1 MKLLITGICGFVGST
16 VAQTWLE
23 TVPGLTIYGLDNFS
37 RPGSERNRLKLQELG
52 VKLYHGDIRM
62 ASDVESLPQVDWV
75 IDAAATTSVTAGI
88 DGRNSSRQLV
98 ENNLLGTLNILE
110 YCKRHGAGLV
120 LLSTSRVY
128 SILPLSKMKVEVIG
142 NSFCPSRAQLLPSG
156 LSLSG
161 VSELFSTTPPVSLYG
176 STKLASEIIAMEY
189 GEACDFPVWV
199 NRCGVLA
206 GAGQF
211 GRGDQGVFS
220 YWIHAWRNRIPLNYI
235 GFGGTGFQVRDALH
249 PRDMVSLLIKQTG
262 GGIISSERIFN
273 VGGGVNNAMSL
284 FELSVWCE
292 ARFGAHNVGAKL
304 QERRYDVP
312 WLVMD
317 CARVKSVFEWEPETS
332 LQKNLEELACF
343 AEQNP
348 EWLKISGQA

>member
-23 TVPGLTIYGLDNFS
+23 AFPNLIIYGLDNFS

-52 VKLYHGDIRM
+52 IKLYHGDIRM
-62 ASDVESLPQVDWV
+62 ASDFESLPQVDWV

-88 DGRNSSRQLV
+88 DGRTSSRQLV

-110 YCKRHGAGLV
+110 YCKRHSAGLV

-128 SILPLSKMKVEVIG
+128 SILPLSKMKVEPDG
-142 NSFCPSRAQLLPSG
+142 NSFCPSRTQDFPPG
-156 LSLSG
+156 LGLSG
-161 VSELFSTTPPVSLYG
+161 VNEMFSTASPVSLYG
-176 STKLASEIIAMEY
+176 STKRASEIIALEY
-189 GEACDFPVWV
+189 GEAFDFPVWI

-211 GRGDQGVFS
+211 GHGDQGVFS
-220 YWIHAWRNRIPLNYI
+220 YWIHAWRDRMPLNYI
-235 GFGGTGFQVRDALH
+235 GFAGSGYQVRDALQ

-262 GGIISSERIFN
+262 GGSSSSERIFN
-273 VGGGVNNAMSL
+273 VGGGVNNAISL
-284 FELSVWCE
+284 LELSGWCE
-292 ARFGAHNVGAKL
+292 SRFGAHNVGAKL
-304 QERRYDVP
+304 EERRYDVP

-317 CARVKSVFEWEPETS
+317 CSRAKNVLGWEPETP
-332 LQKNLEELACF
+332 LQKNLEEIALH

-348 EWLKISGQA
+348 EWLKISGQG